1 LNIDD
6 LTILKKASKEIEKR
20 EGQTK
25 ARYSN
30 NTASDTE
37 RLSAQAYELFSHGK
51 TPVQVAIELNLRKLQ
66 VTKYYREYWKLKGLY
81 KLNMVYEEIKDDIP
95 YFLKLRRVSKVAGM
109 STEQVVNL
117 LEIANNDLPALEN
130 SYEKLKTDLSSLENR
145 KLYSKMTLHSLGSQ
159 IMASSQ
165 MLSSCRISCQE
176 EQRKM
181 VNLHREEIRLKKL
194 VREFKNNDEEYL
206 KIKKTVEKAVTNIL
220 FDAKGILRLSLFS
233 LIESMRTDP
242 QGYCNLIHYNRSSS
256 AGNIDQHNAGQYI
269 HGQQPYLSYDDG
281 HLVLFEVANTL
292 IFSNSRAYV
301 TSIFQIVVG
310 VYSTSNNL
318 VLVIHDHCLFFR
330 IIPI

>member
-1 LNIDD
+1 
-6 LTILKKASKEIEKR
+6 
-20 EGQTK
+20 
-25 ARYSN
+25 
-30 NTASDTE
+30 
-37 RLSAQAYELFSHGK
+37 
-51 TPVQVAIELNLRKLQ
+51 
-66 VTKYYREYWKLKGLY
+66 
-81 KLNMVYEEIKDDIP
+81 
-95 YFLKLRRVSKVAGM
+95 
-109 STEQVVNL
+109 
-117 LEIANNDLPALEN
+117 
-130 SYEKLKTDLSSLENR
+130 
-145 KLYSKMTLHSLGSQ
+145 
-159 IMASSQ
+159 
-165 MLSSCRISCQE
+165 
-176 EQRKM
+176 
-181 VNLHREEIRLKKL
+181 
-194 VREFKNNDEEYL
+194 
-206 KIKKTVEKAVTNIL
+206 VEKAVTNIL

-269 HGQQPYLSYDDG
+269 HGQQPYLSYDDS

>member
-145 KLYSKMTLHSLGSQ
+145 
-159 IMASSQ
+159 
-165 MLSSCRISCQE
+165 
-176 EQRKM
+176 
-181 VNLHREEIRLKKL
+181 NL
-194 VREFKNNDEEYL
+194 
-206 KIKKTVEKAVTNIL
+206 
-220 FDAKGILRLSLFS
+220 
-233 LIESMRTDP
+233 
-242 QGYCNLIHYNRSSS
+242 
-256 AGNIDQHNAGQYI
+256 
-269 HGQQPYLSYDDG
+269 
-281 HLVLFEVANTL
+281 
-292 IFSNSRAYV
+292 
-301 TSIFQIVVG
+301 
-310 VYSTSNNL
+310 
-318 VLVIHDHCLFFR
+318 
-330 IIPI
+330 

>member
-1 LNIDD
+1 
-6 LTILKKASKEIEKR
+6 
-20 EGQTK
+20 
-25 ARYSN
+25 
-30 NTASDTE
+30 
-37 RLSAQAYELFSHGK
+37 
-51 TPVQVAIELNLRKLQ
+51 
-66 VTKYYREYWKLKGLY
+66 
-81 KLNMVYEEIKDDIP
+81 
-95 YFLKLRRVSKVAGM
+95 
-109 STEQVVNL
+109 
-117 LEIANNDLPALEN
+117 
-130 SYEKLKTDLSSLENR
+130 
-145 KLYSKMTLHSLGSQ
+145 
-159 IMASSQ
+159 
-165 MLSSCRISCQE
+165 
-176 EQRKM
+176 
-181 VNLHREEIRLKKL
+181 
-194 VREFKNNDEEYL
+194 
-206 KIKKTVEKAVTNIL
+206 VEKAVTNIL

-242 QGYCNLIHYNRSSS
+242 QRYCNLIHYNRSSS